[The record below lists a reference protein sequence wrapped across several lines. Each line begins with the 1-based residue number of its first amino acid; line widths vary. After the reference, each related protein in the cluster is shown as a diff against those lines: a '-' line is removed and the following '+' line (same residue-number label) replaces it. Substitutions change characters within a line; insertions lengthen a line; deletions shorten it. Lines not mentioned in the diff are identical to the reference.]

1 MNKSRLFYNSPLF
14 TLLFVLLITLFFSSN
29 IQWGKDKQHLGILEA
44 DARGYYA
51 WLPAGFV
58 YHDLNFAF
66 TSKIEG
72 EKYDSAFYYEYRTGS
87 PDGKI
92 INKYYVGTAVM
103 QLPFFLMAH
112 YTANLLGYD
121 NDGYSKPYFILI
133 NLAGIFYLILGLYFL
148 KQTLELY
155 QITPLNISLILL
167 AITFSTNLLYYA
179 AVEPGTSHIYSFSLF
194 SAFIFLIK
202 RLLTSFKLSLLITTS
217 VIFGLICLIRPI
229 NAILI
234 LSIPILSNDFNQLN
248 DLLSKFLERYRWVVP
263 SLIFLSICSIQLILY
278 KISTGYWFI
287 YSYGSEGFNFL
298 NPHMLDFLISYKK
311 GLFLY
316 TPIAILLFSI
326 SFVVY
331 RKDYYHLSTFFS
343 FWVITIYFLSS
354 WWNWWY
360 GGSYSVRVLL
370 EFLPILFIPLAHFL
384 NKPITPFWRYTTLTL
399 IVASVVFC
407 QLQIYQYR
415 HLLIHWSDMNQEKYW
430 DLFLK
435 FSVLF

>member
-1 MNKSRLFYNSPLF
+1 MNKSRFLYFSPNL
-14 TLLFVLLITLFFSSN
+14 TLLFVLLTCLFFSSN

-51 WLPAGFV
+51 WLPAVFV

-72 EKYDSAFYYEYRTGS
+72 AKYDSSFYYEYRTGS
-87 PDGKI
+87 PDGRI

-103 QLPFFLMAH
+103 QLPFFFTAH
-112 YTANLLGYD
+112 FTAKLLGYD
-121 NDGYSKPYFILI
+121 KDGYSKPYFILI

-155 QITPLNISLILL
+155 QITPFNVSLILL
-167 AITFSTNLLYYA
+167 TITFSTNLLYYA

-194 SAFIFLIK
+194 STFIFLIK
-202 RLLTSFKLSLLITTS
+202 RLLTSFKPALLLTAS
-217 VIFGLICLIRPI
+217 AIFGLICLIRPI

-234 LSIPILSNDFNQLN
+234 LAIPFLSNDLVQLKN
-248 DLLSKFLERYRWVVP
+248 LLSQSFKRFRWIVP
-263 SLIFLSICSIQLILY
+263 VLIVLSICSIQLLLY
-278 KISTGYWFI
+278 KLSTGQWFI

-298 NPHMLDFLISYKK
+298 NPHILDFLISYKK

-316 TPIAILLFSI
+316 TPIAFLLFI
-326 SFVVY
+326 IPFTVY
-331 RKDYYHLSTFFS
+331 RKDFYHLLTFFT
-343 FWVITIYFLSS
+343 FWTITIYLLSS

-370 EFLPILFIPLAHFL
+370 EFLPVLFIPFALFL
-384 NKPITPFWRYTTLTL
+384 NKPKPLFWRYTTITL
-399 IVASVVFC
+399 LVAFVVFC

-415 HLLIHWSDMNQEKYW
+415 HLLIHWSDMNQDKYW
-430 DLFLK
+430 DLFLN